1 MIKEAKRR
9 SGAPVSIKIRIHRDL
24 RYESTCSWY
33 QHCLL
38 YRQTVELVQA
48 AEQAGVEWITVHGR
62 TTQQRTEPVNFEAIK
77 LVCEYCYVQLLKLI
91 LLPVVGEREC

>member
-1 MIKEAKRR
+1 M
-9 SGAPVSIKIRIHRDL
+9 SIKIRIHRDL

-33 QHCLL
+33 QHCAL

-62 TTQQRTEPVNFEAIK
+62 TAQQRTEPVNFEAIK
-77 LVCEYCYVQLLKLI
+77 LVCECCYVLLLKLI